1 MEKENK
7 EIIPDKLISPASDY
21 SQKENESTKKSEKKS
36 KQSLKKE
43 DFKTKKCK
51 VISYNHKTG
60 VLDILFDSYGLRL
73 KGIKE
78 FRGTFAMVKYNGEI
92 GKPGFEI
99 KL

>member
-7 EIIPDKLISPASDY
+7 EIIPDKLISPALDY

-43 DFKTKKCK
+43 DFKTKK
-51 VISYNHKTG
+51 
-60 VLDILFDSYGLRL
+60 
-73 KGIKE
+73 GIKE